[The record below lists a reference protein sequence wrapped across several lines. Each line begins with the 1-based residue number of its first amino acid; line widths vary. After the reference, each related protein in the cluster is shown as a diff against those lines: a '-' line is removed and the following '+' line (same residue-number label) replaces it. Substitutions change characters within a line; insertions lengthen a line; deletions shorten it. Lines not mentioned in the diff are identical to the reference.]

1 MHSNVSRAVRA
12 LRQRASLRQTDLA
25 AKARVSRQAI
35 SRLERGQFLGQ
46 SVQVIE
52 RIVSA
57 LDGGLS
63 VEVRWRGE
71 QLDRLID
78 SVHARVQA
86 AVAEML
92 SDRGWVVRVEVSF
105 NRYGERGRCDILGT
119 HVRSGALLVVEVKSR
134 LGDLQETLGRLDTKV
149 RLGGH
154 IAHELGWS
162 TPAFVVPGLVIAE
175 GRTARRIVGL
185 HDALFRR
192 FDVRGRAAVSWLRRP
207 TAAVSGLLWF
217 QPVSP
222 NSRGMSS
229 VRGSSVTKRSNARV
243 T

>member
-1 MHSNVSRAVRA
+1 M
-12 LRQRASLRQTDLA
+12 RQTDLA

-52 RIVSA
+52 RIVTA
-57 LDGGLS
+57 LDGSLS

-78 SVHARVQA
+78 SVHASVQA

-105 NRYGERGRCDILGT
+105 NRYGERGRCDILAI
-119 HVRSGALLVVEVKSR
+119 HARSGTLLVVEVKSR
-134 LGDLQETLGRLDTKV
+134 LGDLQETLGRLDTKA
-149 RLGGH
+149 RLGPH
-154 IAHELGWS
+154 IARELGWA
-162 TPAFVVPGLVIAE
+162 TPTFVVPALVIAE
-175 GRTARRIVGL
+175 GRTARRVVAL
-185 HDALFRR
+185 HEPLFRR
-192 FDVRGRAAVSWLRRP
+192 FDVRGRAAVAWPRRP
-207 TAAVSGLLWF
+207 TTGVTGLLWF

-222 NSRGMSS
+222 NSRGTSA
-229 VRGSSVTKRSNARV
+229 VRRSPRTKGSDARL